1 VPGIRDASDALEHLG
16 ELHISHALDV
26 RSQVSDFQV
35 PANTP
40 GLKLVFE
47 QPNQR
52 IYSVER

>member
-1 VPGIRDASDALEHLG
+1 
-16 ELHISHALDV
+16 
-26 RSQVSDFQV
+26 V